1 MKYTI
6 RKFENEGDKKL
17 VGFMVEDGKGNKLAI
32 DKRVE
37 VAGSD
42 EEMIAAAQAASQQ
55 EIDEWQAQFAV
66 LGKVWDAEDGKLVD
80 IQAEPQPEPEPEPTE
95 PFVPFEQPV
104 EEPVVEEPVVTEEGE

>member
-17 VGFMVEDGKGNKLAI
+17 VGFMVEDGRGNKLAI

-80 IQAEPQPEPEPEPTE
+80 IQAEPEPQPDPTE
-95 PFVPFEQPV
+95 QFVPDTPLVDPTEIV
-104 EEPVVEEPVVTEEGE
+104 EEPVVEEGE